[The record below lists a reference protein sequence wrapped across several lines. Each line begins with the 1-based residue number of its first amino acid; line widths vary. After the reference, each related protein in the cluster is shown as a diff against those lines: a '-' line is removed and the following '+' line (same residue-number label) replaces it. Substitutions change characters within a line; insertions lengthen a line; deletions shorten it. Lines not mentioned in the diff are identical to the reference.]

1 LRTLPAIVDRDNK
14 YRWGL
19 AAFLFC
25 VALYAVTNAMHG
37 RPPYELVPGVIDE
50 AMPLMPATVW
60 VYSSYIIIS
69 AAAYMVQSN
78 AESLNRFV
86 YAQLTA
92 NVVSAMIF
100 VAWPTTFLRPE
111 LPASGGISNAALHFV
126 WLVDEPVNCFPS
138 LHVSS
143 SMLAALM
150 MWRRGGALRM
160 LFAVWAL
167 AIALSTM
174 TTKQHHFFDVVGGVL
189 LAGGLYW
196 LFFVRATL
204 APKLL
209 PHTRSLS

>member
-1 LRTLPAIVDRDNK
+1 LRTLPAIVDRENQ

-25 VALYAVTNAMHG
+25 VALYAVTNAMQR

-60 VYSSYIIIS
+60 VYSSYVAIS
-69 AAAYMVQSN
+69 VAAYVMERNV
-78 AESLNRFV
+78 ESLNRFI

-92 NVVSAMIF
+92 NVVSAVIF
-100 VAWPTTFLRPE
+100 LVWPTTFLRPE
-111 LPASGGISNAALHFV
+111 LPSSGGISTAALHFV

-143 SMLAALM
+143 SALAALM
-150 MWRRGGALRM
+150 MWRRGGVARG
-160 LFAVWAL
+160 LFVVWAL

-174 TTKQHHFFDVVGGVL
+174 TTKQHHVFDVVGGVV
-189 LAGGLYW
+189 LAGGLSW
-196 LFFVRATL
+196 LFFGRVTL
-204 APKLL
+204 APKLV
-209 PHTRSLS
+209 PRARSLS